1 MGVQGLTNFLNQNDM
16 FHDYQLCNTVVI
28 IDGFNLIYSHYFINQ
43 QKLNDHMFGGDYPDL
58 ANNVRYLFR
67 GFKKCNISPIVIF
80 DGAIDPS
87 KEKLKTM
94 VKRAEESL
102 NTAHKIYSYN
112 TFNEGILP
120 LFADQVY
127 CQQLTDLEVPIYQ
140 TCFEADD
147 TIIKIAFDLKCPIIS
162 NDGDFLLYNLPG
174 GIVQLK
180 SLFNT
185 DSPVRKKDNKNF
197 IQCRYYRVENLKRI
211 YPSLNLDLVQIIGF
225 ILGNDYVDLELNKK
239 LLKRITQYEERLKM
253 IYHVFLWISKH
264 NSLHSLLNHLTRLS
278 NDSTSLIQI
287 IQKHYLNLKSDH
299 IQPESYENYFQNN
312 WEQLFLLNV
321 KVPSWM
327 KRLLIERKIKSR
339 VLSISQSHIDWCRPL
354 VEDFLFPKSSYDTS
368 IEICRY
374 IYGILRVHDVNIAN
388 IKKYSRIQ
396 KIFKQNK
403 VKPEIILN
411 DKYLPKLNDID
422 NMSIKNRKK
431 LFFKILNIDGEIM
444 DKIHHL
450 FSDEMKKI
458 NQKFNYKL
466 TIPFVSMLIGLIYM
480 INEFSDHIWIEFVY
494 AIYMN
499 LWFTG
504 YLCLDNRP
512 KFLLLDKNFDEI
524 ILNHLSQ
531 FSALPKLSNCK
542 VYMPRVI
549 HFYNVYQTC
558 LYNIEFLS
566 EILKLK
572 TEQFFYL
579 DEMIIAL
586 KGTFIYNLTCELSSR
601 EKPFLYLQH
610 LFERQQFRCR
620 DLFIKLINLIMKNCR
635 RDFLAKKLNIIN
647 NEDIICQSLRERLRT
662 TETSTFNVVP
672 SGPAKTGHTTNQSR
686 YFIRAFD
693 YTNKRTHIQSQKMKL
708 K

>member
-1 MGVQGLTNFLNQNDM
+1 MGVYGLTNFLSQNAM
-16 FHDYQLCNTVVI
+16 FHDYELCNTVVI
-28 IDGFNLIYSHYFINQ
+28 IDGFNLIYSHYFTNQ
-43 QKLNDHMFGGDYPDL
+43 QKINDHMFGGDYPDL
-58 ANNVRYLFR
+58 ANNVRFLFC
-67 GFKKCNISPIVIF
+67 GFKKCNINPIVIF

-94 VKRAEESL
+94 VKRAEDSL

-127 CQQLTDLEVPIYQ
+127 SQQLNDLKIPIYQ

-180 SLFNT
+180 SLF
-185 DSPVRKKDNKNF
+185 DSDSLVRKKDNKTF
-197 IQCRYYRVENLKRI
+197 IKCRYYKVENLKRI

-225 ILGNDYVDLELNKK
+225 ILGNDFVDLELNKK
-239 LLKRITQYEERLKM
+239 LLKRITEYEDRQKM
-253 IYHVFLWISKH
+253 IYYVFLWISKH
-264 NSLHSLLNHLTRLS
+264 NSLDSLMNHLTRLT
-278 NDSTSLIQI
+278 NGTTTLIQVI
-287 IQKHYLNLKSDH
+287 RKHYLDLKNNN
-299 IQPESYENYFQNN
+299 INEESYENYFQNN

-339 VLSISQSHIDWCRPL
+339 VLSISKSHIDWCRPL
-354 VEDFLFPKSSYDTS
+354 VEDFLFPNSSYDTS
-368 IEICRY
+368 NEMCRY
-374 IYGILRVHDVNIAN
+374 IYGILRVQDVNIAN
-388 IKKYSRIQ
+388 IKKFSRIQ

-403 VKPEIILN
+403 IKPEIILN
-411 DKYLPKLNDID
+411 NKYLPKLDDIE

-431 LFFKILNIDGEIM
+431 LFFKILNIDGELM
-444 DKIHHL
+444 DKIHNL
-450 FSDEMKKI
+450 FVNEMKQI

-480 INEFSDHIWIEFVY
+480 INEFTDHIWIEFVY

-504 YLCLDNRP
+504 YLCSNNRP
-512 KFLLLDKNFDEI
+512 KFLLLDKGFDEI
-524 ILNHLSQ
+524 ILNNLSK

-572 TEQFFYL
+572 AEQFFHL

-601 EKPFLYLQH
+601 EKPFLYIQH
-610 LFERQQFRCR
+610 LFERQKFPTWN
-620 DLFIKLINLIMKNCR
+620 LFIKLINLIFSHCR
-635 RDFLAKKLNIIN
+635 REFLAKKLNIVN
-647 NEDIICQSLRERLRT
+647 NEDIICKSLRERLRT
-662 TETSTFNVVP
+662 TETALTVVP
-672 SGPAKTGHTTNQSR
+672 TVSGMSGNTSNKSR
-686 YFIRAFD
+686 YFVRAFD
-693 YTNKRTHIQSQKMKL
+693 YTNKKTHIQSQKMKL